1 MREDSCLVVQRSS
14 VVVEAVAFAR
24 QDRSYAA
31 QVRIQ
36 EAVGDKKADHRDCVE
51 ARTLV
56 AAGDG
61 KVEGVDGHR
70 RYAVAEA
77 EVEPVR
83 GSIAALDDS
92 RGRDWVEPSRSRVE
106 AASEGILLGCETW
119 MPGPAEAAVGR
130 RWEVEIRWEFAMRDQ
145 HRALPSKLRFDR
157 LGAEEIAL
165 ER

>member
-1 MREDSCLVVQRSS
+1 
-14 VVVEAVAFAR
+14 
-24 QDRSYAA
+24 
-31 QVRIQ
+31 
-36 EAVGDKKADHRDCVE
+36 VE

-77 EVEPVR
+77 EAELAR

-92 RGRDWVEPSRSRVE
+92 RGRDWGWLESSRSRVE
-106 AASEGILLGCETW
+106 AAFGEILLGCETSV
-119 MPGPAEAAVGR
+119 PGPAEAAVGIR
-130 RWEVEIRWEFAMRDQ
+130 REVEIRWEFAMRDQ
-145 HRALPSKLRFDR
+145 HRALPLKLRFDR